1 MISNIRK
8 EKNGVKKAL
17 KWLDNHLEEM
27 LMCFFLMGV
36 VLFMFLNVFYR
47 YVLKESNVWAEEIT
61 RFLFIWMVFVG
72 LSYGVKHN
80 SHLRVS
86 IIETFFPKIT
96 PYLHVIQ
103 DAVVLAFVVY
113 LIPAGCSALEKV
125 IETGQKSDAILL
137 PMIYVYSSFFVGQI
151 LTIFRILEKWFL
163 ALKQKANKR
172 KENI

>member
-1 MISNIRK
+1 M
-8 EKNGVKKAL
+8 KKVL
-17 KWLDNHLEEM
+17 KWLDDHLEEM
-27 LMCFFLMGV
+27 LMCIFLSGV
-36 VLFMFLNVFYR
+36 VIFMFINVFYR
-47 YVLKESNVWAEEIT
+47 YVLRLSNVWAEEIT
-61 RFLFIWMVFVG
+61 RFLFIWMVFIG

-86 IIETFFPKIT
+86 IVETFFPKLT
-96 PYLHVIQ
+96 PYLQVIQ

-113 LIPAGCSALEKV
+113 LLPAGKSALAKV

-163 ALKQKANKR
+163 LIREKAGKR
-172 KENI
+172 KEDR

>member
-1 MISNIRK
+1 
-8 EKNGVKKAL
+8 
-17 KWLDNHLEEM
+17 M
-27 LMCFFLMGV
+27 LMCIFLSGV
-36 VLFMFLNVFYR
+36 VIFMFINVFYR
-47 YVLKESNVWAEEIT
+47 YVLRLSNVWAEEIT
-61 RFLFIWMVFVG
+61 RFLFIWMVFIG

-86 IIETFFPKIT
+86 IVETFSPKLT
-96 PYLHVIQ
+96 PYLQVIQ

-113 LIPAGCSALEKV
+113 LLPAGKSALAKV

-163 ALKQKANKR
+163 LIREKAGKR
-172 KENI
+172 KEDR